1 MTAVALAL
9 AASCCW
15 GTSDFIGGLQ
25 TRRIPVPVVLAVVQG
40 TGLVFVMI
48 IIAATGEP
56 WPATRAAVLSVVAGA
71 AGIVA
76 LGCFY
81 RGLAVGTMSI
91 VAPISATGVVLPVV
105 VGVATG
111 DALSALVS
119 VGLVVTVAGVVLA
132 SREQHEDEQR
142 AADARLGVL
151 LALAAAVGFGSYF
164 VLSDSAADASVLWL
178 LALARLFAVPVLL
191 VIARARAMPAPR
203 GRAVPLLVVAGTLD
217 TTATG
222 LYGLA
227 NTHGALAIVSV
238 VGSLYPLTTVLLARV
253 VLGERIRPVQRVGVA
268 AALIGVALIAAG

>member
-40 TGLVFVMI
+40 TGLVLVLL

-56 WPATRAAVLSVVAGA
+56 WPGTRAAVLSVVAGA
-71 AGIVA
+71 AGIIA

-91 VAPISATGVVLPVV
+91 VAPIGATGVVLPVA

-111 DALSALVS
+111 DALSALVA
-119 VGLVVTVAGVVLA
+119 VGLVVTIGGVVLA
-132 SREQHEDEQR
+132 TREHHDDAQR

-164 VLSDSAADASVLWL
+164 VLADSAADASVLWL

-191 VIARARAMPAPR
+191 AIARARAMPAPR
-203 GRAVPLLVVAGTLD
+203 GHAVPLLLVAGTLD
-217 TTATG
+217 TGATG
-222 LYGLA
+222 LYGVA
-227 NTHGALAIVSV
+227 TTQGALSIVSV
-238 VGSLYPLTTVLLARV
+238 VGSLYPLTTIVLARV
-253 VLGERIRPVQRVGVA
+253 LLGERIRPIQRVGVA
-268 AALIGVALIAAG
+268 AALVGVALIAAG